1 MGTWMMG
8 RLQTADR
15 GRESEGDK
23 LWRAIDGPIRRP
35 GVDPVGQIIKIPGA
49 DFIRLN
55 AILMVSIC
63 LLRFA
68 FASRCFGALRLWHIE
83 I

>member
-1 MGTWMMG
+1 
-8 RLQTADR
+8 
-15 GRESEGDK
+15 

-63 LLRFA
+63 LLRI
-68 FASRCFGALRLWHIE
+68 ALRRSVFGTLRYDNGRLTM
-83 I
+83 

>member
-1 MGTWMMG
+1 MDDG
-8 RLQTADR
+8 QTVDHGQR
-15 GRESEGDK
+15 KRSEGDK

-35 GVDPVGQIIKIPGA
+35 DVDPVGQIIRIPGA

-68 FASRCFGALRLWHIE
+68 PRCFGAVRLWHIE